1 MNSDSGSE
9 LEDGQMSFSLLP
21 EFFAFLGVDVFVAMS
36 LLTCLLD
43 DYFPKTL
50 PYVFQAGAIG
60 GYVHILISKE
70 FLALF
75 GDYMRFWYCF
85 LYLAVALANVIA
97 LNVYLAVIKKEWGL
111 AKIFSGTVVFPAVFV
126 SVFFISNYTSQFAE
140 FYLLQMAM
148 LFSALVLGLSISVL
162 LSPKIIRKY
171 WKRR

>member
-1 MNSDSGSE
+1 MT
-9 LEDGQMSFSLLP
+9 LSLLP
-21 EFFAFLGVDVFVAMS
+21 EFFAFLGVDIFVAMS

-50 PYVFQAGAIG
+50 PYVFQAAAIG

-70 FLALF
+70 FLTLF

-97 LNVYLAVIKKEWGL
+97 LNVYLAVIKEKWIL
-111 AKIFSGTVVFPAVFV
+111 AKVFSGTVVFPALLI
-126 SVFFISNYTSQFAE
+126 SVFFISNYASQIAE
-140 FYLLQMAM
+140 FYLFQMAM
-148 LFSALVLGLSISVL
+148 LFSALAFGLSISVL
-162 LSPKIIRKY
+162 LSPKIFRKY